1 MLPDQQQNLIVS
13 SIRAALRSL
22 PESARL
28 VLLLAVYDGMHAL
41 ELSLLLDVDPES
53 VRRVREYAL
62 SFIEKRLPEMQERL
76 ERVVLIAFIK
86 TAYEKDI
93 EECLSKANL
102 YRDLRYDETAEGKA
116 LYKEMT
122 DEE

>member
-93 EECLSKANL
+93 EEYEPEAG
-102 YRDLRYDETAEGKA
+102 DL
-116 LYKEMT
+116 
-122 DEE
+122 